1 MYRHAPHQANDRRI
15 NVSTIASAARRWWP
29 VVVTM
34 ALLGGL
40 LGVAASSNPTYTS
53 TALVRILSL
62 TPDGQGFENAQQTA
76 LLLMQTD
83 EVFQRAAEIV
93 GEDSA
98 ALRSRTAVTRVT
110 ETDLLEI
117 EVAGKSQ
124 AQTVREAG
132 SIASAGRELMQD
144 LSKDQV
150 AQAALSSDR
159 AIVSGVLP
167 NGAAELARQQELGKA
182 AGTRQ
187 DVGLAT
193 ALSLSPVGTPQS
205 TRAGLP
211 RSIAVAIGILVGLLL
226 GIAGAWL
233 YGRRFGRLRRVGDV
247 RTALPNAGVID
258 GGRLAGVAHRYSER
272 SKSLISVLALTEAAP
287 ALREL
292 TSTLEAELRTEG
304 RKPYTLQTSDLRVG
318 QAGRAAADGV
328 GEAHVANGRPI
339 VDADGTSTPGV
350 SADAGQTSTAVAASS
365 PTSDANSTSAEG
377 PTSDSGDGPAPS
389 GSPDASP
396 SLVPSGSPVSSSS
409 PTVSAA
415 PAPTSSPRFRP
426 SPRPRPRP
434 AITSEVPVASEAS
447 PTLTAVV
454 ESANREKP
462 VESVN
467 GQQSVESTDE
477 QHPAVSTNMQQ
488 AAESSSRQPVEAND
502 EQEAVAS
509 SNGQPHAVSSN
520 GHQKAAA
527 SSNGQQVNGHEAAGS
542 TNGRAA
548 LTPTNGHKATARF
561 IPAIGRQRDRDLDAV
576 GCDTL
581 LVSGEWEPDVAAR
594 LADRADVVLLIAK
607 QGRTRLHDLAAAGR
621 ELGDTDVVV
630 VVT

>member
-1 MYRHAPHQANDRRI
+1 MYRHAPHQANGRRI
-15 NVSTIASAARRWWP
+15 NVSAIACAARRWWP

-40 LGVAASSNPTYTS
+40 LGVAASSSPTYTS

-62 TPDGQGFENAQQTA
+62 TPDGQGFENTQQTA

-117 EVAGKSQ
+117 DVAGKSQ

-247 RTALPNAGVID
+247 RAALPNAGAID
-258 GGRLAGVAHRYSER
+258 AGRLAGVAHRYSER
-272 SKSLISVLALTEAAP
+272 GKSLISVLALTEAVP

-292 TSTLEAELRTEG
+292 TSTLDAELRTEG
-304 RKPYTLQTSDLRVG
+304 RKPYMLQTSDLKAG
-318 QAGRAAADGV
+318 QADRAAADGL
-328 GEAHVANGRPI
+328 GEAHVVNGRPI

-365 PTSDANSTSAEG
+365 PTSDENSTSAEG
-377 PTSDSGDGPAPS
+377 PTSDSGDGRAPS
-389 GSPDASP
+389 GSPDAST

-434 AITSEVPVASEAS
+434 AITSDVASEAS
-447 PTLTAVV
+447 RTLTAVV
-454 ESANREKP
+454 ESANDEKP
-462 VESVN
+462 VESVT
-467 GQQSVESTDE
+467 GQQPVESTDE
-477 QHPAVSTNMQQ
+477 RHPAGSTNGQQ
-488 AAESSSRQPVEAND
+488 AF
-502 EQEAVAS
+502 
-509 SNGQPHAVSSN
+509 
-520 GHQKAAA
+520 A
-527 SSNGQQVNGHEAAGS
+527 SSNGQQGNGHEAAGS
-542 TNGRAA
+542 TNGPAA
-548 LTPTNGHKATARF
+548 LIPTNGHKATARF
-561 IPAIGRQRDRDLDAV
+561 IPAIGRQRDRDLDTV

>member
-1 MYRHAPHQANDRRI
+1 MYRHAPHQANGRRI
-15 NVSTIASAARRWWP
+15 NVSAIASAARRWWP

-62 TPDGQGFENAQQTA
+62 TPDGQGFENTQQTA

-98 ALRSRTAVTRVT
+98 ALRTRTAVTRVT

-117 EVAGKSQ
+117 DVAGKSQ

-211 RSIAVAIGILVGLLL
+211 RSIAAAIGILVGLLL

-272 SKSLISVLALTEAAP
+272 SKSLISVLALPEAAT

-292 TSTLEAELRTEG
+292 TTTLDAELRTDG
-304 RKPYTLQTSDLRVG
+304 RRPYTLQTSDLRVG
-318 QAGRAAADGV
+318 QAGRAEAGGG
-328 GEAHVANGRPI
+328 GEAHVADGRPT
-339 VDADGTSTPGV
+339 VDADGPSTRGV
-350 SADAGQTSTAVAASS
+350 SADAGKASTAGASS
-365 PTSDANSTSAEG
+365 PTSDENSTSAEG
-377 PTSDSGDGPAPS
+377 PYTESGDGPPPS

-396 SLVPSGSPVSSSS
+396 SLVPSGSPVSGSSA
-409 PTVSAA
+409 TVSAA
-415 PAPTSSPRFRP
+415 PAPTSGPRLRP
-426 SPRPRPRP
+426 SPRSRPRP
-434 AITSEVPVASEAS
+434 AIASDVPVATEAP

-454 ESANREKP
+454 DSVDGEKP

-467 GQQSVESTDE
+467 GQQSVGSTDE
-477 QHPAVSTNMQQ
+477 QHVAASTNGQQ
-488 AAESSSRQPVEAND
+488 AAESSSLQPVESTD
-502 EQEAVAS
+502 EQQAA
-509 SNGQPHAVSSN
+509 ASSN

-527 SSNGQQVNGHEAAGS
+527 SSNGQQANGHQAAGS

-548 LTPTNGHKATARF
+548 LAPTNGHKATTRF

>member
-1 MYRHAPHQANDRRI
+1 MYRHAPHQANGRRI
-15 NVSTIASAARRWWP
+15 NVSAIAFAARRWWP

-62 TPDGQGFENAQQTA
+62 TPDGQGFENTQQTA

-117 EVAGKSQ
+117 DVAGKSQ

-247 RTALPNAGVID
+247 RAALPNAGVID

-292 TSTLEAELRTEG
+292 TSTLDAELRTEG
-304 RKPYTLQTSDLRVG
+304 RKPYMLQTSDLRAG
-318 QAGRAAADGV
+318 QADRAAADGI
-328 GEAHVANGRPI
+328 GEAHVVNGRPI

-377 PTSDSGDGPAPS
+377 PTSDSGDGRAPS

-434 AITSEVPVASEAS
+434 AITSDVASEAS
-447 PTLTAVV
+447 RTLTAVV
-454 ESANREKP
+454 ESANDEKP

-467 GQQSVESTDE
+467 GQQPVESTDE
-477 QHPAVSTNMQQ
+477 QHPAGSTNGQQ
-488 AAESSSRQPVEAND
+488 
-502 EQEAVAS
+502 AVAS
-509 SNGQPHAVSSN
+509 SNGQQA
-520 GHQKAAA
+520 
-527 SSNGQQVNGHEAAGS
+527 NGHEAAGS

-548 LTPTNGHKATARF
+548 LIPTNGHKATARF
-561 IPAIGRQRDRDLDAV
+561 IPAIGRQRDRDLDTV